1 MCCSSLCFQEI
12 KKYFK
17 KKCFSEV
24 TNTVVL
30 YQKINFNH
38 INIMKTKS
46 ILIIVFTLLIS
57 KSVFPQTAFKV
68 NVKGKGAPVLL
79 FPGFGCTGELWNET
93 VAELSKN
100 YECHIFT
107 FAGFGNVPPIENPW
121 LSTIKNEVISYVKT
135 NKIKNATLIG
145 HSLGGTLSL
154 WLAST
159 ETNLFKKVI
168 IVDALPA
175 TAALMIPNYKGDV
188 IPYDNPQSK
197 MMLAMN
203 QNAFDTMNSQ
213 SISYMCLNKEKQKT
227 ISEWMKIADR
237 KTYVYGY
244 IDMLNL
250 DLRKD
255 IAKIKIPVVI
265 LAATN
270 PDLNTVQK
278 TYKTQYENLPSVKI
292 YYAANSAHFVMYDQP
307 EWFMEK
313 IKSEMQ

>member
-1 MCCSSLCFQEI
+1 
-12 KKYFK
+12 
-17 KKCFSEV
+17 
-24 TNTVVL
+24 
-30 YQKINFNH
+30 
-38 INIMKTKS
+38 MKTKS
-46 ILIIVFTLLIS
+46 ILLIALMLLIS
-57 KSVFPQTAFKV
+57 KSVFSQTAFKV
-68 NVKGKGAPVLL
+68 DVKGKGAPVLL
-79 FPGFGCTGELWNET
+79 FPGFGCTGEVWNET

-107 FAGFGNVPPIENPW
+107 FAGFGNVPPIEGPW
-121 LSTIKNEVISYVKT
+121 LSTIKNQVVSYVKT
-135 NKIKNATLIG
+135 KKLKKATLMG

-154 WLAST
+154 WLAAE

-175 TAALMIPNYKGDV
+175 SAALMIPNYKGEV

-197 MMLAMN
+197 MMLGMDQKAF
-203 QNAFDTMNSQ
+203 NAMNSQ
-213 SISYMCLNKEKQKT
+213 ATSYMCLNKEKQKT
-227 ISEWMKIADR
+227 VNEWMSVADR

-250 DLRKD
+250 DLRKE

-270 PDLNTVQK
+270 PDLATVQN
-278 TYKTQYENLPSVKI
+278 TYKAQYENLPSVKI

-313 IKSEMQ
+313 VKSEIR